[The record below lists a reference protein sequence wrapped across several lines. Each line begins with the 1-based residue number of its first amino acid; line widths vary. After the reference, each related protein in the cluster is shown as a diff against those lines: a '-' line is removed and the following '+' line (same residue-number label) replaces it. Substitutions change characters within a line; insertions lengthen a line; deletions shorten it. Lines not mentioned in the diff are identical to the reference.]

1 MGGVQ
6 QEFLGKYDDALL
18 SYSKAVD
25 FATQHLGDKSKIT
38 ENVTDV
44 FNAAKKQIETI
55 QINKWKRQQK
65 NLNPVRRDQAYKE
78 LEEHQKHMMNSP
90 LRHPVSKS
98 SSSAK
103 INKNIAS
110 EEKLK
115 NLNAENEND
124 KK

>member
-1 MGGVQ
+1 MGVQ

-78 LEEHQKHMMNSP
+78 LEEHEKRLMNSP
-90 LRHPVSKS
+90 LK
-98 SSSAK
+98 
-103 INKNIAS
+103 
-110 EEKLK
+110 
-115 NLNAENEND
+115 
-124 KK
+124 